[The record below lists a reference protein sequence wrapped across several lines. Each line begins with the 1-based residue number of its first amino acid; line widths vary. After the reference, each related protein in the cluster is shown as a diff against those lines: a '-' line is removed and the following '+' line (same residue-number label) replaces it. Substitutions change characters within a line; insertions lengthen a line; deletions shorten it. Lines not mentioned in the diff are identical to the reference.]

1 MAQEQPGA
9 KRGHGAAKDSGVKDD
24 RPLATEAEAKAV
36 ASAVRLRI
44 LRLCLDQA
52 LTNKEIAQRL
62 GSHPATVLHHVRK
75 LVGTGFL
82 APQEERTGARGAR
95 EIPYLATRK
104 SWTLKLGNEHWSDMT
119 AAMLE
124 AFRTEVDLLGD
135 PAQVNTSR
143 LGVRLSEEQY
153 GELARRFKD
162 LLEDVAEWRPG
173 PDAKPYSIFLA
184 IHPDAGRD
192 LSGRGPLGPGCEA
205 RGCRGRGS

>member
-1 MAQEQPGA
+1 MAEQGGSKA
-9 KRGHGAAKDSGVKDD
+9 FKDD
-24 RPLATEAEAKAV
+24 RPLASEAEAKAV

-62 GSHPATVLHHVRK
+62 GANPATALHHVRK
-75 LVGTGFL
+75 LVDTGFL

-104 SWTLKLGNEHWSDMT
+104 SWTLKLGDEHWSNMT
-119 AAMLE
+119 SAMLE

-143 LGVRLSEEQY
+143 VGLRLNEEQY
-153 GELARRFKD
+153 GELTERFRI
-162 LLEDVAEWRPG
+162 LLQDIAEWEPG
-173 PDAKPYSIFLA
+173 PDAKPYSVFLA
-184 IHPDAGRD
+184 IHPDTGRD
-192 LSGRGPLGPGCEA
+192 
-205 RGCRGRGS
+205 